1 MELMEICCATETYI
15 YIIAYTSM
23 MGYILYYFAKPFILK
38 KDKAFIVGAAY
49 VFTMCLV
56 EVVPVMLSNFVAY
69 SIGILSAFFVMCCID
84 CRNYRQKM
92 YISITFFSL
101 RWLAAYF
108 ADTITV
114 KLYDQMVITP
124 YLAGHLVRQLV
135 ATIGTDILKLAIIF
149 SVLKFSIGRILKAY
163 TSKRQN
169 MTTKEL
175 LMLAVPSVTGMTGYG
190 IMQYYQAY
198 IEISVQ
204 EAVSGI
210 YYVLAL
216 LHYGISIVTI
226 VVVAVL
232 FQNIKEKQ
240 EDKLQNEMIS
250 AQIDNMKRHIGQVEN
265 LYQDMRGM
273 KHDMTNHILTLERLY
288 TANESGQAKEYAR
301 ELTTALT
308 NVAVGEI
315 KSGNPITDTILQ
327 EWKTEAEK
335 RKIFLESEFHF
346 PTNSNINV
354 FDISVILNNALQNAV
369 ENTVGG
375 EAAHISVLSYC
386 RNNAYMIEI
395 SNSFAGNL
403 QWDTECGLPITSKGE
418 TDSHG
423 YGLSNI
429 RKVAQKYFGDMDIV
443 LQDEKFLLSVMLMM
457 N

>member
-23 MGYILYYFAKPFILK
+23 TGYILYYFAKPFMIK
-38 KDKAFIVGAAY
+38 KDKTFCVGASY
-49 VFTMCLV
+49 IFTMCILD
-56 EVVPVMLSNFVAY
+56 VVPVMLSNFVAY
-69 SIGILSAFFVMCCID
+69 STGILLAFLVMCWIER
-84 CRNYRQKM
+84 RNYRQKI
-92 YISITFFSL
+92 YIVITFFSL
-101 RWLAAYF
+101 RWLSAYL
-108 ADTITV
+108 ASTITAN
-114 KLYDQMVITP
+114 LYGKMVMTP
-124 YLAGHLVRQLV
+124 YLAGRPVRQLV
-135 ATIGTDILKLAIIF
+135 ATVGTDILKLAIMF
-149 SVLKFSIGRILKAY
+149 SVLRFSVGRIIKAY
-163 TSKRQN
+163 TYKREN

-175 LMLAVPSVTGMTGYG
+175 LMLIVPSVTGMTGYE
-190 IMQYYQAY
+190 IMQYYQTY
-198 IEISVQ
+198 IETSVQ
-204 EAVSGI
+204 ETVSGN

-232 FQNIKEKQ
+232 FHNIKENQ
-240 EDKLQNEMIS
+240 EGKLQNEMIS

-265 LYQDMRGM
+265 LYQDIRGM
-273 KHDMTNHILTLERLY
+273 KHDMANHILTLERLY
-288 TANESGQAKEYAR
+288 AANEAEQAQEYAR
-301 ELTTALT
+301 ELTTALV
-308 NVAVGEI
+308 NMAAGEI

-335 RKIFLESEFHF
+335 RNICLESEFHF
-346 PTNSNINV
+346 PADSNINV
-354 FDISVILNNALQNAV
+354 FDLSVILNNALQNAV

-375 EAAHISVLSYC
+375 EAAHIDVLSYC

-395 SNSFAGNL
+395 SNSFTGSL

-418 TDSHG
+418 TESHG

-443 LQDEKFLLSVMLMM
+443 LQDEKFLLSVMLIM

>member
-92 YISITFFSL
+92 YIVITFFSL

-114 KLYDQMVITP
+114 NLYDQMVITP

-232 FQNIKEKQ
+232 FQNIKEKY
-240 EDKLQNEMIS
+240 EH
-250 AQIDNMKRHIGQVEN
+250 A
-265 LYQDMRGM
+265 
-273 KHDMTNHILTLERLY
+273 
-288 TANESGQAKEYAR
+288 
-301 ELTTALT
+301 
-308 NVAVGEI
+308 I
-315 KSGNPITDTILQ
+315 K
-327 EWKTEAEK
+327 
-335 RKIFLESEFHF
+335 
-346 PTNSNINV
+346 
-354 FDISVILNNALQNAV
+354 
-369 ENTVGG
+369 
-375 EAAHISVLSYC
+375 
-386 RNNAYMIEI
+386 
-395 SNSFAGNL
+395 
-403 QWDTECGLPITSKGE
+403 
-418 TDSHG
+418 
-423 YGLSNI
+423 
-429 RKVAQKYFGDMDIV
+429 
-443 LQDEKFLLSVMLMM
+443 
-457 N
+457 

>member
-23 MGYILYYFAKPFILK
+23 TGYILYYFAKPFMIK
-38 KDKAFIVGAAY
+38 KDKTFCVGASY
-49 VFTMCLV
+49 IFTMCILD
-56 EVVPVMLSNFVAY
+56 VVPVMLSNFVAY
-69 SIGILSAFFVMCCID
+69 STGILLAFLVMCWID
-84 CRNYRQKM
+84 RRNYRQKI
-92 YISITFFSL
+92 YIVITFFSL
-101 RWLAAYF
+101 RWLSAYL
-108 ADTITV
+108 ASTITAN
-114 KLYDQMVITP
+114 LYGKMVMTP
-124 YLAGHLVRQLV
+124 YLAGRPVQQLV
-135 ATIGTDILKLAIIF
+135 ATVGTDILKLAIMF
-149 SVLKFSIGRILKAY
+149 SVLRFSVGRIIKAY
-163 TSKRQN
+163 TYKREN

-175 LMLAVPSVTGMTGYG
+175 LMLIVPSVTGMTGYE
-190 IMQYYQAY
+190 IMQYYQTY
-198 IEISVQ
+198 IETSVQ
-204 EAVSGI
+204 ETVSGI

-232 FQNIKEKQ
+232 FHNIKENQ
-240 EDKLQNEMIS
+240 EGKLQNEMIS

-265 LYQDMRGM
+265 LYQDIRGM
-273 KHDMTNHILTLERLY
+273 KHDMANHILTLERLY
-288 TANESGQAKEYAR
+288 AANEAEQAQEYAR
-301 ELTTALT
+301 ELTTALV
-308 NVAVGEI
+308 NMAAGEI

-335 RKIFLESEFHF
+335 RNICLESEFHF
-346 PTNSNINV
+346 PADSNINV
-354 FDISVILNNALQNAV
+354 FDLSVILNNALQNAV

-375 EAAHISVLSYC
+375 EAAHIDVLSYC

-395 SNSFAGNL
+395 SNSFTGSL

-418 TDSHG
+418 TESHG

-443 LQDEKFLLSVMLMM
+443 LQDEKFLLSVMLIM